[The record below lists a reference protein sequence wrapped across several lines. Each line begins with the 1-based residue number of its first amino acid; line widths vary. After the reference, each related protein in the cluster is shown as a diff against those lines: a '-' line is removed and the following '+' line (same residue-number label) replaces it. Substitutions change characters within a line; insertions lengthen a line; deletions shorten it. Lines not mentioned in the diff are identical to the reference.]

1 MDKYLNIRPDTVK
14 LLEENIGRMLFDI
27 NHDNIL
33 FDLSPSIM
41 TINTQM
47 NQWGPNQTQKL
58 FLSIKKMKRQPTEW
72 EKIFATDAINLT
84 FESTL
89 KICNM
94 GRVCYQDIKCKVCNS
109 FWCRVSVQY
118 TVIFIT
124 MFKLSFPKLDTQ
136 TLSVGL

>member
-14 LLEENIGRMLFDI
+14 LLEENIGRTLFDI

-47 NQWGPNQTQKL
+47 NQWDLIKL
-58 FLSIKKMKRQPTEW
+58 KSFFSALKKMKRQPTEW

-89 KICNM
+89 KI
-94 GRVCYQDIKCKVCNS
+94 
-109 FWCRVSVQY
+109 
-118 TVIFIT
+118 
-124 MFKLSFPKLDTQ
+124 
-136 TLSVGL
+136 